1 MRGKAGRIN
10 STAGIAT
17 MLLHG
22 MAHAQ
27 SVILLSPS
35 AQPSHSA
42 DTLASVAVK
51 AIRASV
57 AAAWAPCVMCPR
69 SRANVKISARNGRIV
84 FSVIVAR

>member
-1 MRGKAGRIN
+1 
-10 STAGIAT
+10 

-22 MAHAQ
+22 MAHAH

-51 AIRASV
+51 VIRASI
-57 AAAWAPCVMCPR
+57 AIAWAPCVMCPS